1 MKKILIV
8 DDEKETRILLKD
20 VFDVRGFNCLV
31 AQDGLEAIK
40 IAQKEHP
47 SLIIL
52 DLIMPNM
59 DGIETYKVLK
69 ADTGTKN
76 IPIIVFTA
84 QDSEIVSKK
93 GVEEVSDVLSFVL
106 KPFNMRELISIVEK
120 ALTRPKK

>member
-69 ADTGTKN
+69 ADTGTKH

-120 ALTRPKK
+120 ALTHPKK